1 MEMSGHLTLQCV
13 VCLNFCEGVLI
24 YWKYVSTL
32 FPFLRLVSTQ
42 LIKNLQ
48 KSVNLEP
55 EFTDLF
61 PYRTGSDFD
70 DIVDDPIRAK
80 FKMVFDG
87 YQMMFDQSFSKSEDL
102 EHLGDMVRLLPGIV
116 VQNDMNI
123 KGMAILYKIKRH
135 YLKRI
140 IHWPDL
146 VTIDCVPPYTRYKLD
161 GYLSGFLQDRDRSQS
176 YYCDPMLQHISICRH
191 FLSLLGRSNAFHL
204 QS

>member
-13 VCLNFCEGVLI
+13 ICLKFCEGVLI

-32 FPFLRLVSTQ
+32 FPFLRLLSTQ

-55 EFTDLF
+55 EFTDCFLY
-61 PYRTGSDFD
+61 PTGSDFD
-70 DIVDDPIRAK
+70 DIVDDRIRAK

-87 YQMMFDQSFSKSEDL
+87 YQMMFDQSFSKSKDL
-102 EHLGDMVRLLPGIV
+102 EHLGDMVRLLPGFV
-116 VQNDMNI
+116 VQNHMNI

-135 YLKRI
+135 LLKRLI
-140 IHWPDL
+140 NSLCLEPHDGVHRYP
-146 VTIDCVPPYTRYKLD
+146 CYKLD
-161 GYLSGFLQDRDRSQS
+161 DYWSGFLQDRDRSQL